1 MHSRRAR
8 FWLAISLIV
17 ALLSLGLACKKSE
30 EGTGEQGSTGQQAG
44 NAWTPKGNEG
54 TIKGT
59 IALNGQ
65 APANAKPDLSADAFC
80 ASKNPGLT
88 TEDVIANNGKLAN
101 VFVYVK
107 SGTTADGQN
116 IDSLSF
122 KTPTDMV
129 TLDQNGCHY
138 KPHTLGVMVN
148 QKINITTS
156 DQTTH
161 NIHFMPKQNQD
172 WNQSQPAGAPPL
184 THSFPRAEVVIPVK
198 CNQHPWMKA
207 NVAVMKHPFFAVS
220 GDDGTFTIKGVPP
233 GTYTVVAWQE
243 RLGEQTLG
251 TVKVDP
257 NGTATADFTFNATGG
272 AAASNGHRNLEVMP
286 ALEVPMVSSVPQ

>member
-1 MHSRRAR
+1 MLSRRAR
-8 FWLAISLIV
+8 LWLAISLILP
-17 ALLSLGLACKKSE
+17 LLSLGIACKKSE
-30 EGTGEQGSTGQQAG
+30 DAGETGNSGSTAA
-44 NAWTPKGNEG
+44 NRWKPKGNEG

-65 APANAKPDLSADAFC
+65 APANPKPDLSADAYC
-80 ASKNPGLT
+80 ASKSPGLT
-88 TEDVIANNGKLAN
+88 TEEIMANNGHLAN
-101 VFVYVK
+101 VFVYIK

-122 KTPTDMV
+122 DTPTDAV

-138 KPHTLGVMVN
+138 RPHVLGVMVN
-148 QKINITTS
+148 QKINITSS

-172 WNQSQPAGAPPL
+172 WNQSQPAGAAAL
-184 THSFPRAEVVIPVK
+184 THSFSRSEVMIPVK

-220 GDDGTFTIKGVPP
+220 GDDGTYTIKGVPP

-243 RLGEQTLG
+243 KLGEQTLG
-251 TVKVDP
+251 TVKVDA
-257 NGTATADFTFNATGG
+257 NGTATADFSFNAAGG
-272 AAASNGHRNLEVMP
+272 ATANGPGSLQVMP
-286 ALEVPMVSSVPQ
+286 ALEVPMVTEAH